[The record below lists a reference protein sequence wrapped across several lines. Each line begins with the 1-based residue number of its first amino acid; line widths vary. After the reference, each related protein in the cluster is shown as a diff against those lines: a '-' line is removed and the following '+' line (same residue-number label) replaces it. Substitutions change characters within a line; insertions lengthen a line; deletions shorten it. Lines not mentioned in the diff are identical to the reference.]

1 MKRVELVDK
10 YNRQLNYLRLSITDR
25 CNLRCVYC
33 APGGMVPKLS
43 HEDILRYEEILRIIK
58 IGVRLGIKKVRLTG
72 GEPLVR
78 NGVYDFMAELV
89 KVDGLSDVSLT
100 TNGVLLKE
108 NISKIEAAGIRRI
121 NISLDTL
128 NREKFRL
135 ISGYDHFDKV
145 WDGIEKAYSMGFN
158 PIKLNVVALKGY
170 NDDEF
175 LDLARLSF
183 SYPFHIRFIEYMP
196 IGNPQ
201 MKDRDYILADDI
213 HSHLSA
219 LGKLE
224 PIQKHLLDGPAERF
238 RFEGAK
244 GEIGF
249 IRPMSRHFCRACNR
263 LRLTANGQLRPC
275 LLSDKQVDMKACL
288 RSGCSDRELIN
299 IFIKAVEYKHE
310 EHGYKR
316 DGNLRVQD
324 QMSGIGG

>member
-1 MKRVELVDK
+1 
-10 YNRQLNYLRLSITDR
+10 
-25 CNLRCVYC
+25 
-33 APGGMVPKLS
+33 
-43 HEDILRYEEILRIIK
+43 
-58 IGVRLGIKKVRLTG
+58 
-72 GEPLVR
+72 
-78 NGVYDFMAELV
+78 
-89 KVDGLSDVSLT
+89 
-100 TNGVLLKE
+100 
-108 NISKIEAAGIRRI
+108 
-121 NISLDTL
+121 
-128 NREKFRL
+128 
-135 ISGYDHFDKV
+135 
-145 WDGIEKAYSMGFN
+145 MGFN
-158 PIKLNVVALKGY
+158 PIKQNVVALKGY

-249 IRPMSRHFCRACNR
+249 IRPLSQHFCSACNR

-275 LLSDKQVDMKACL
+275 LLSDKQVDLKACL
-288 RSGCSDRELIN
+288 RNGGSDHELVDV
-299 IFIKAVEYKHE
+299 FIKAVAYKCEGHRYAQE
-310 EHGYKR
+310 GKI
-316 DGNLRVQD
+316 RVLD